1 MEKQGIAR
9 SYSVTLRAERRSAPC
24 CRPDTSLLSAGDLGA
39 EWRLAGKVLAIS
51 QQRGKGN
58 TTAVIENTF
67 GLFEISFGVG
77 KTTHKGKIRWNNVG
91 ILKKNA

>member
-1 MEKQGIAR
+1 MFAIATINASNGI
-9 SYSVTLRAERRSAPC
+9 
-24 CRPDTSLLSAGDLGA
+24 
-39 EWRLAGKVLAIS
+39 
-51 QQRGKGN
+51 N
-58 TTAVIENTF
+58 TIGVIEKTV